1 MYDFLTTVLE
11 NASLDKVRSLL
22 VGFLGDLMNGFNV
35 YKKIKGID
43 SAADLYLYLLGNS
56 KRTVYDLFLSTP
68 TDKHNKEIYL
78 QA

>member
-1 MYDFLTTVLE
+1 MLE
-11 NASLDKVRSLL
+11 NASLDKVISLQ

-35 YKKIKGID
+35 YKKIKGIN
-43 SAADLYLYLLGNS
+43 STADLYLYLLRNS
-56 KRTVYDLFLSTP
+56 KRTVCDLFLSTP